1 LKSRRKSWRMRQFR
15 FRLERFLELKRYRER
30 ERELALARVLGQVLM
45 LKKRISEI
53 LAEVDLSR
61 GRTFLVD
68 GLIDVEAMARGEMY
82 IRRLIREK
90 ERTEAALAQKTVELE
105 EARARYLEAAKE
117 RKVLDKLKERTRAE
131 YYQKC
136 KDEEFKVI
144 DDMNTAARLRQHW

>member
-1 LKSRRKSWRMRQFR
+1 
-15 FRLERFLELKRYRER
+15 
-30 ERELALARVLGQVLM
+30 M
-45 LKKRISEI
+45 LKKRIAEI
-53 LAEVDLSR
+53 LAEVDLGRS
-61 GRTFLVD
+61 RTFLVD

-90 ERTEAALAQKTVELE
+90 ERTEEALAQKTVELE

-131 YYQKC
+131 YYEKC